1 MGSQVSATRTA
12 QPIQQHVWRLRMR
25 PDREVRVQ
33 ELHLRKLPQEVNH
46 RHRHDGVSHHIY
58 SLLIISM
65 MQTYVIHNS
74 TSSSSC
80 CSNSSSINLR
90 HRSAYSH
97 LCFVITKS
105 II

>member
-46 RHRHDGVSHHIY
+46 RHRHDGVSHHMY
-58 SLLIISM
+58 FLVNVVPRHRYPIISM
-65 MQTYVIHNS
+65 MQTYVIHTS
-74 TSSSSC
+74 TSSSC

-90 HRSAYSH
+90 HRSA
-97 LCFVITKS
+97 
-105 II
+105 